1 MHTEKGIY
9 NNRRFHFLGVM
20 SALKSCQF
28 LLSTSNQFD
37 PLPPKKSES
46 VEFWQ
51 YYWTISMSFLS
62 LENNDLS
69 KQSWSPWRVCSAS
82 GARILHHLNGTR
94 SLHWS
99 YTQRG
104 NFGWS
109 YFLINRE
116 ICDRE
121 QGSRDLLKFWFFLS
135 VRLIKTKRTRSM
147 YNSAN
152 SRISGGCLY

>member
-9 NNRRFHFLGVM
+9 NNGRFHFLGVM
-20 SALKSCQF
+20 WPLKSCQF

-37 PLPPKKSES
+37 PLPPKKIRKRWVLTILLDHFNELFITWKQWPVKTELITLEGLQCQWGKNTSPFEWHQILTLILYS
-46 VEFWQ
+46 AREFW
-51 YYWTISMSFLS
+51 S
-62 LENNDLS
+62 D
-69 KQSWSPWRVCSAS
+69 
-82 GARILHHLNGTR
+82 
-94 SLHWS
+94 
-99 YTQRG
+99 
-104 NFGWS
+104 
-109 YFLINRE
+109 FLINRE

-152 SRISGGCLY
+152 SRTSGGCLY